1 MKTAFPICQVDGSQF
16 NDVSALKVLLNGQT
30 SGRYII
36 SKGRGW
42 HGGIHFNNRI
52 AFWAQHFQPV
62 QAMADGELVAYRMA
76 EEYPTTQYLETTSS
90 YSNNFCLLRHT
101 FQNPDQEDESYTF
114 YSLYMHLQSQK
125 EIQDSITAAE
135 SASQISYIRLKKNWN
150 SRSEPGSADF
160 DKKVLLPKDSILKLI
175 DPSRATVTK
184 DKIRNTEYDFLKVK
198 VVCVGQYVGNKDK
211 VKIQNE
217 ADQKLNQEVWLAIKQ
232 YGEGTNPEE
241 FWNNLAEP
249 LTKKMPPWHTKNGPE
264 NNLPIVADG
273 TVQVPELPINI
284 KAGEHLGYLGKYEYL
299 KNAQGNIDQEYRV
312 HLEVFSNDRPP
323 EYFLNALAG
332 GQEEHGFQ
340 VIDGSSS
347 TGVMEPAN
355 TFFNDIR
362 RAIDTDNDGQI
373 SENELVAFYQA
384 ATNRLEK
391 VIAKHPSEWYSKA
404 EEHWFN
410 QVLAMSQK
418 LTEASLSRYFDS
430 TESYMSSEFR
440 KNFVQSYDSFA
451 IHEKERIDNTS
462 WMQDINPEKLEL
474 KPEVWHFWPF
484 TIGSYGYQISK
495 EKMAALFPDA
505 PEGKR
510 EEVRILFNANAELF
524 EINTHERA
532 AQFFAQIRE
541 EVGDSLLGKE
551 EDLWY
556 SVEGLRGKAYFLTYT
571 TEADQLGYKR
581 ITSDEYA
588 ILSEQDKG
596 KYTKRKSYYYS
607 QFPQEYEIAK
617 RVYACPN
624 GYFELIQG
632 GDESGWLYRGKGFI
646 QLTWLVNYKDVQKVL
661 EDKIKGFEF
670 DIVNNPEVLLE
681 TKVGFL
687 SALGFW
693 ELKKINN
700 VVDGTIESTD
710 RVTDIVNKRTPS
722 RAERRQH
729 FLDAYKVLTGRLD
742 IIDE

>member
-76 EEYPTTQYLETTSS
+76 EEYPTTQYQETTSS

-101 FQNPDQEDESYTF
+101 FQNPDKEDESYTF

-249 LTKKMPPWHTKNGPE
+249 LTKQMPPWHTQNGPE

-273 TVQVPELPINI
+273 TVQVPELPMNI

-323 EYFLNALAG
+323 EYFLKALAG

-391 VIAKHPSEWYSKA
+391 VIAKHPSEWYFKA

-418 LTEASLSRYFDS
+418 LAEASLSRYFDS

-474 KPEVWHFWPF
+474 KPEVWHFWPLGVTSLLDDEMDEKWLKVPYGQLTF
-484 TIGSYGYQISK
+484 DSEGNDIPGNVFFTRKPHVPNKSGEVIGDSGITIGRGLDIGKRSKSEVKKILDDAHLSCNKISKKLYDWLLDGAGKTKGSAYEYYLTLNNKVPESEQVITRKMQYYIFTGIYGYY
-495 EKMAALFPDA
+495 EDDA
-505 PEGKR
+505 KRLTTKDDVRNAYINGNDLDWDDLPENVREVIIDLVYVGVYTGSNDKR
-510 EEVRILFNANAELF
+510 GN
-524 EINTHERA
+524 
-532 AQFFAQIRE
+532 
-541 EVGDSLLGKE
+541 S
-551 EDLWY
+551 
-556 SVEGLRGKAYFLTYT
+556 RGKVVP
-571 TEADQLGYKR
+571 
-581 ITSDEYA
+581 A
-588 ILSEQDKG
+588 I
-596 KYTKRKSYYYS
+596 
-607 QFPQEYEIAK
+607 
-617 RVYACPN
+617 
-624 GYFELIQG
+624 
-632 GDESGWLYRGKGFI
+632 
-646 QLTWLVNYKDVQKVL
+646 YKDLQESKSGASSDFYTVMNDQSFWVTKFKV
-661 EDKIKGFEF
+661 D
-670 DIVNNPEVLLE
+670 NNR
-681 TKVGFL
+681 FIRRRRH
-687 SALGFW
+687 
-693 ELKKINN
+693 LK
-700 VVDGTIESTD
+700 
-710 RVTDIVNKRTPS
+710 
-722 RAERRQH
+722 
-729 FLDAYKVLTGRLD
+729 
-742 IIDE
+742 

>member
-1 MKTAFPICQVDGSQF
+1 MNTAFPICQVDGSQF

-101 FQNPDQEDESYTF
+101 FQNPDNEDESYTF

-135 SASQISYIRLKKNWN
+135 SVSEIHYIRLTQTWYVRGNVTTT
-150 SRSEPGSADF
+150 DF
-160 DKKVLLPKDSILKLI
+160 DTKTLMPVGTVIQLT
-175 DPSRATVTK
+175 DPSRTSVTK
-184 DKIRNTEYDFLKVK
+184 KKAGTKFWDFLKCK
-198 VVCVGQYVGNKDK
+198 VVQVGKFAD
-211 VKIQNE
+211 NE
-217 ADQKLNQEVWLAIKQ
+217 RDRVSKQSAADQKLDQEIWLSVSK
-232 YGEGTNPEE
+232 YNGETAEYCLPA
-241 FWNNLAEP
+241 LADV
-249 LTKKMPPWHTKNGPE
+249 LTKQMPPWHTKNGPE

-273 TVQVPELPINI
+273 TVQIPELPINI

-323 EYFLNALAG
+323 EYFLKALAG

-391 VIAKHPSEWYSKA
+391 VIAKHPSEWYPKA

-418 LTEASLSRYFDS
+418 LAEASLSRYFDS

-451 IHEKERIDNTS
+451 IHEKERIDNTN

-474 KPEVWHFWPF
+474 KPEVWHFWPLAVTSLLDDEMDEKWLTVPKGQLTFDSEGNDIPGNIFF
-484 TIGSYGYQISK
+484 TRKPHVPNKKGVVIENSGITLGKGFDIGSRKKVEVKDILDTVQLECKNLSSDFYDWLVGGVGKTKQPAYNYWLTFDSK
-495 EKMAALFPDA
+495 VPKSDQVITRKFQHVLFVTIYSNY
-505 PEGKR
+505 ES
-510 EEVRILFNANAELF
+510 NA
-524 EINTHERA
+524 
-532 AQFFAQIRE
+532 
-541 EVGDSLLGKE
+541 
-551 EDLWY
+551 
-556 SVEGLRGKAYFLTYT
+556 
-571 TEADQLGYKR
+571 KR
-581 ITSDEYA
+581 ITTSKKVRNAYISGNDLKWED
-588 ILSEQDKG
+588 L
-596 KYTKRKSYYYS
+596 
-607 QFPQEYEIAK
+607 PQKVRDVI
-617 RVYACPN
+617 VDMIFV
-624 GYFELIQG
+624 GH
-632 GDESGWLYRGKGFI
+632 YRGTTRKKI
-646 QLTWLVNYKDVQKVL
+646 IPAIYKDLKEGKSGAV
-661 EDKIKGFEF
+661 
-670 DIVNNPEVLLE
+670 
-681 TKVGFL
+681 
-687 SALGFW
+687 SAFYSLMKDRKFW
-693 ELKKINN
+693 Q
-700 VVDGTIESTD
+700 
-710 RVTDIVNKRTPS
+710 TDIGVAK
-722 RAERRQH
+722 ERFEARRDH
-729 FLDAYKVLTGRLD
+729 LL
-742 IIDE
+742 

>member
-1 MKTAFPICQVDGSQF
+1 MKTAFPICQVDGRQF

-76 EEYPTTQYLETTSS
+76 EEYPTTQYLESTSS

-101 FQNPDQEDESYTF
+101 FQNPDKEDESYTF

-241 FWNNLAEP
+241 FWNSLAEP
-249 LTKKMPPWHTKNGPE
+249 LTKQMPPWHTKNGPE

-273 TVQVPELPINI
+273 TVQVPELPVNI

-323 EYFLNALAG
+323 EYFLKALAG

-347 TGVMEPAN
+347 TGVMEPEN

-474 KPEVWHFWPF
+474 KPEVWHFWPLGVTSLLDDEMDEKWLTVTKGQLTFDSEGNDIPGNIFF
-484 TIGSYGYQISK
+484 TRKPHIPNENGIVEGDSGIT
-495 EKMAALFPDA
+495 LGRGFDI
-505 PEGKR
+505 GKR
-510 EEVRILFNANAELF
+510 TRSQVKEILDNAQLECNNISSELYDWLLGGAGKIKQTAYDYYLTLDAKVPKSDQVITRKFQYDIFVSIYGTYESNANRLTTRKSVRDAYIEGNQLDWDDLSQEVRDVIVDLLYVGHYTGSKDLRGNSREKVVPAIYKDLIQNASGTGSEFYKVMNDRVF
-524 EINTHERA
+524 WMTD
-532 AQFFAQIRE
+532 F
-541 EVGDSLLGKE
+541 EVGRE
-551 EDLWY
+551 
-556 SVEGLRGKAYFLTYT
+556 RFI
-571 TEADQLGYKR
+571 KR
-581 ITSDEYA
+581 RDY
-588 ILSEQDKG
+588 L
-596 KYTKRKSYYYS
+596 
-607 QFPQEYEIAK
+607 
-617 RVYACPN
+617 
-624 GYFELIQG
+624 
-632 GDESGWLYRGKGFI
+632 
-646 QLTWLVNYKDVQKVL
+646 
-661 EDKIKGFEF
+661 
-670 DIVNNPEVLLE
+670 
-681 TKVGFL
+681 
-687 SALGFW
+687 
-693 ELKKINN
+693 
-700 VVDGTIESTD
+700 
-710 RVTDIVNKRTPS
+710 
-722 RAERRQH
+722 
-729 FLDAYKVLTGRLD
+729 
-742 IIDE
+742 

>member
-135 SASQISYIRLKKNWN
+135 SVSEIHYIRLTQTWYV
-150 SRSEPGSADF
+150 RGDVTTTDF
-160 DKKVLLPKDSILKLI
+160 ETKTLMPVGTVIQLT
-175 DPSRATVTK
+175 DPSRASVTK
-184 DKIRNTEYDFLKVK
+184 KKAGTNFWDFLKCK
-198 VVCVGQYVGNKDK
+198 VVQVGKFAD
-211 VKIQNE
+211 NE
-217 ADQKLNQEVWLAIKQ
+217 RDRVSKQSAADQKLDQEIWLSVSK
-232 YGEGTNPEE
+232 YNGETAEYCLPA
-241 FWNNLAEP
+241 LADV
-249 LTKKMPPWHTKNGPE
+249 LTKQMPPWHTKNGPE

-323 EYFLNALAG
+323 EYFLKALSG

-391 VIAKHPSEWYSKA
+391 VIAKHPSEWYFKA

-462 WMQDINPEKLEL
+462 WMQDINPEKLDL
-474 KPEVWHFWPF
+474 KPEVWHFWPLTF
-484 TIGSYGYQISK
+484 TGMNIFTLGLLKEVTSGLSDTHLYEVLFYLNKYARKFSINSK
-495 EKMAALFPDA
+495 L
-505 PEGKR
+505 
-510 EEVRILFNANAELF
+510 
-524 EINTHERA
+524 RA
-532 AQFFAQIRE
+532 AHFVSQLAHESNFE
-541 EVGDSLLGKE
+541 LDSESGY
-551 EDLWY
+551 Y
-556 SVEGLRGKAYFLTYT
+556 SVSRMQEIFGNENIPSKKRTKLWTQPNKYSQNPRALLSYVY
-571 TEADQLGYKR
+571 ADRMGNGNEESEEGYK
-581 ITSDEYA
+581 
-588 ILSEQDKG
+588 
-596 KYTKRKSYYYS
+596 
-607 QFPQEYEIAK
+607 
-617 RVYACPN
+617 
-624 GYFELIQG
+624 
-632 GDESGWLYRGKGFI
+632 YRGQGLI
-646 QLTWLVNYKDVQKVL
+646 QLTGKSNYETLDSYLNDNGFSQFDVV
-661 EDKIKGFEF
+661 E
-670 DIVNNPEVLLE
+670 NPELLLNNMEVAVLAA
-681 TKVGFL
+681 FH
-687 SALGFW
+687 FW
-693 ELKKINN
+693 EVKDINSLADLDN
-700 VVDGTIESTD
+700 LR
-710 RVTDIVNKRTPS
+710 RVTFKVNGGYNGISDREIKLNK
-722 RAERRQH
+722 AKE
-729 FLDAYKVLTGRLD
+729 YYG
-742 IIDE
+742 I

>member
-101 FQNPDQEDESYTF
+101 FQNPDKEDESYTF

-135 SASQISYIRLKKNWN
+135 SASQITYIRLKKNWN
-150 SRSEPGSADF
+150 SRGEPGSADF

-184 DKIRNTEYDFLKVK
+184 NKIRNTEYDFLKVK

-249 LTKKMPPWHTKNGPE
+249 LTKQMPPWHTKNGPE
-264 NNLPIVADG
+264 NNLPIVVDG
-273 TVQVPELPINI
+273 SVQVPELPINI

-323 EYFLNALAG
+323 EYFLKALAG

-391 VIAKHPSEWYSKA
+391 VIAKHPSEWYFKEDDLAIKYKKLIEKGREIQENKLRSYYQSEEGYQNSPYPEMIESIYSQFINHEQQRIEKITWIQKIDLNVLNIESRVWHIWPLSISNIKDGERHWHEPILNPMSTNHYQSGGKCIYWGLFGDDIRKEKA
-404 EEHWFN
+404 GAHRGLDIFAEVGTNVYACVDAEIQHTRHSN
-410 QVLAMSQK
+410 SNGNLIVLRVTDKK
-418 LTEASLSRYFDS
+418 LVQRIWSERLDYKVHELSDR
-430 TESYMSSEFR
+430 SEGTIG
-440 KNFVQSYDSFA
+440 KDVN
-451 IHEKERIDNTS
+451 IDNGLRFAYMHLKS
-462 WMQDINPEKLEL
+462 IGINPETGKPLKAGDKVKKGQIIAKSGVSGTKSIGTCAPHLHFEVSTEHKYRDSYTKINPGYFLDYKYYDDQSEADIKLQ
-474 KPEVWHFWPF
+474 KEVSKSAY
-484 TIGSYGYQISK
+484 IGHY
-495 EKMAALFPDA
+495 
-505 PEGKR
+505 
-510 EEVRILFNANAELF
+510 
-524 EINTHERA
+524 
-532 AQFFAQIRE
+532 
-541 EVGDSLLGKE
+541 GDSAFK
-551 EDLWY
+551 
-556 SVEGLRGKAYFLTYT
+556 
-571 TEADQLGYKR
+571 
-581 ITSDEYA
+581 
-588 ILSEQDKG
+588 
-596 KYTKRKSYYYS
+596 
-607 QFPQEYEIAK
+607 P
-617 RVYACPN
+617 
-624 GYFELIQG
+624 
-632 GDESGWLYRGKGFI
+632 SGNIG
-646 QLTWLVNYKDVQKVL
+646 
-661 EDKIKGFEF
+661 
-670 DIVNNPEVLLE
+670 
-681 TKVGFL
+681 
-687 SALGFW
+687 
-693 ELKKINN
+693 
-700 VVDGTIESTD
+700 
-710 RVTDIVNKRTPS
+710 
-722 RAERRQH
+722 
-729 FLDAYKVLTGRLD
+729 
-742 IIDE
+742 